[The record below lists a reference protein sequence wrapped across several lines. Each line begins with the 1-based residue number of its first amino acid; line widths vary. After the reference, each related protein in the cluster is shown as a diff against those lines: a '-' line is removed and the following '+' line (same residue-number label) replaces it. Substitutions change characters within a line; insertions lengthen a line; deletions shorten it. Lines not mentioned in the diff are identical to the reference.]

1 MEYKLPFVAY
11 NEALKKNKLLGLKC
25 SDCGTV
31 TCPPMMVCSQCA
43 GTNHDVYELS
53 GMGEIVT
60 FSTSYVAAEGRECE
74 LPYTIVLVE
83 LDEGPWIMGNLI
95 EMDPRKVT
103 MEVMGKRVIMGFKI
117 FPGDKYSAGNA
128 ARPVFSFA

>member
-1 MEYKLPFVAY
+1 MEYKLPFVVY

-25 SDCGTV
+25 NDCGTV
-31 TCPPMMVCSQCA
+31 TCPPMMSCSQCA
-43 GTNHDVYELS
+43 STNHEVYELS
-53 GMGEIVT
+53 GVGKIVT

-74 LPYTIVLVE
+74 LPCTIVLVE

-103 MEVMGKRVIMGFKI
+103 METMGKRVIMGFKI